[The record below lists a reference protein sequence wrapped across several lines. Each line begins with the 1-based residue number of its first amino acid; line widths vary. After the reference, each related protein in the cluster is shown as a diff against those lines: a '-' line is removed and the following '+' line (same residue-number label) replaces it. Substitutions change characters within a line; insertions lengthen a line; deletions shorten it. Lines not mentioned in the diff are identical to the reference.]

1 MTEPSPS
8 PDAAQR
14 RGSLR
19 LWVFALVLASA
30 GLYSNTLGFGA
41 AWDDSRFVF
50 NSGAT
55 DGISAIPGMFTTQM
69 VRDVPRARGAY
80 RPLTASTYAMDW
92 TVGRGNARFFHWT
105 NVFLHV
111 AVTLLVFVLLLRL
124 RAPLAAAGLGSLVY
138 AVHPVHVEAVAN
150 IAGRAELL
158 VGLFMVGAAVVY
170 LGGRGVFRGLAVLAC
185 FVGALLSKE
194 HGITL
199 PVLLVTLEVLR
210 PGAEGRP
217 VRRLL
222 DRAGLWA
229 AMAGVGATYMLVRRA
244 VLGTFSTS
252 DVAPFIGDLSTGRRI
267 TTAIANWLEYARL
280 HVVPLDLSVDYGPAV
295 IMPSG
300 PGDLLFW
307 AGLSVGIGLLVV
319 AWRAWPRHRLATL
332 GAAWFAV
339 TMLPS
344 SNLLVPIAQWLAE
357 RFFYV
362 PSVGFS
368 MLVAAAWAARP
379 PSLGGRERQLI
390 TAAVTLVLVG
400 FSVRSWNRNARWED
414 STTVIATLITE
425 HPEAFRAQWYLGRLY
440 FEQGRLDEAFAA
452 LDSATALQPNAFEMR
467 LERAEW
473 LIRLERLPEAV
484 DLLESLPY
492 GRHVDREA
500 HLVRA
505 LRGLGQMEAAD
516 SAMGR
521 GLVAFP
527 RSPRLVQLRDSLAAI
542 DEGR

>member
-1 MTEPSPS
+1 MTESFSS
-8 PDAAQR
+8 PDAPQR
-14 RGSLR
+14 RGSRR
-19 LWVFALVLASA
+19 LWALVLILASA
-30 GLYSNTLGFGA
+30 GLFSNTLSFGA
-41 AWDDSRFVF
+41 AWDDQRFVF

-55 DGISAIPGMFTTQM
+55 DGVSAIPGMFTTQM

-80 RPLTASTYAMDW
+80 RPLTASSYALDW
-92 TVGRGNARFFHWT
+92 SVGGGDARFFHWT
-105 NVFLHV
+105 NVALHV
-111 AVTLLVFVLLLRL
+111 LVTLLVFALLMRL
-124 RAPLAAAGLGSLVY
+124 RAPVGAAGLGGLVY

-158 VGLFMVGAAVVY
+158 VGLFMVAAAVVY
-170 LGGRGVFRGLAVLAC
+170 LGGRGLLRNAAILGC

-199 PVLLVTLEVLR
+199 PVLLVVLEVLR

-217 VRRLL
+217 LSRLL
-222 DRAGLWA
+222 DRTGLWIG
-229 AMAGVGATYMLVRRA
+229 MAVTGAGYMLVRRT

-252 DVAPFIGDLSTGRRI
+252 DVAPFIGDLSTGRRV
-267 TTAIANWLEYARL
+267 TTAIANWFEYARL
-280 HVVPLDLSVDYGPAV
+280 HLFPLDLSVDYGPAV

-300 PGDLLFW
+300 PADLLFW
-307 AGLSVGIGLLVV
+307 AGLAVGGGLVTV
-319 AWRAWPRHRLATL
+319 AWLAWPRHRLATL

-362 PSVGFS
+362 PSVGFA

-379 PSLGGRERQLI
+379 ASLGIRETRLI
-390 TAAVTLVLVG
+390 TTAVVLVVIG

-440 FEQGRLDEAFAA
+440 FDQGRLDEAFAA

-473 LIRLERLPEAV
+473 LIRLARFPEAV
-484 DLLESLPY
+484 ELLESLPH

-505 LRGLGQMEAAD
+505 LRGVGQTQAAD
-516 SAMGR
+516 SALGR
-521 GLVAFP
+521 GLEVFP
-527 RSPRLVQLRDSLAAI
+527 QSPRLVQLSDSLGALT
-542 DEGR
+542 EGR